1 MMIIKTICMGFRE
14 RVRLARIPLSKFSS
28 DSYDIRPTIRAKVQ
42 DLKKATQKRRQ
53 LLYRAPMAGLN
64 FEVTYTDNHDIL
76 KIFEAEGVEFLL
88 SSEGKVPAS
97 ECNGKVI
104 CLFFSANWCRPC
116 RAFTPHLLELY
127 ETLRKRGISLE
138 IIFISFDRDGDG
150 FKEHFKSMP
159 WLAVPF
165 DVNLH
170 RRLIDRYRVDRIP
183 SFIPLCSDAITIEE
197 DLIGCIE
204 DYGADAFPF
213 TRKRHEELKAMDK
226 RKSEEASFEE
236 LLGHVGRNF
245 LISGD
250 DRKVPISEVA
260 GKTIGLYFCAYWSP
274 PCCAFTVQL
283 TDAYNNLKAAKG
295 ECFEIVLISTDR
307 DLDEFNV
314 NRSSMPWL
322 AVPYED
328 RTRHD
333 LRRIFNIKGI
343 PALVLIGPDG
353 KVVSV
358 NGKFMISSYGA
369 EAFPFTESR
378 IRDLEA
384 ALRKEGEALPQQ
396 VEDVKHE
403 HVLKLDMAKAYV
415 CDSCRKQGKF
425 WTFSCDVCDYD
436 LHPSC
441 LEKAN

>member
-1 MMIIKTICMGFRE
+1 M
-14 RVRLARIPLSKFSS
+14 
-28 DSYDIRPTIRAKVQ
+28 
-42 DLKKATQKRRQ
+42 
-53 LLYRAPMAGLN
+53 
-64 FEVTYTDNHDIL
+64 
-76 KIFEAEGVEFLL
+76 
-88 SSEGKVPAS
+88 
-97 ECNGKVI
+97 
-104 CLFFSANWCRPC
+104 
-116 RAFTPHLLELY
+116 
-127 ETLRKRGISLE
+127 
-138 IIFISFDRDGDG
+138 
-150 FKEHFKSMP
+150 
-159 WLAVPF
+159 
-165 DVNLH
+165 
-170 RRLIDRYRVDRIP
+170 
-183 SFIPLCSDAITIEE
+183 
-197 DLIGCIE
+197 
-204 DYGADAFPF
+204 
-213 TRKRHEELKAMDK
+213 
-226 RKSEEASFEE
+226 
-236 LLGHVGRNF
+236 
-245 LISGD
+245 
-250 DRKVPISEVA
+250 PISEVA

-283 TDAYNNLKAAKG
+283 RDAYNKLKAAKG
-295 ECFEIVLISTDR
+295 DCFEIVVISTDR

-314 NRSSMPWL
+314 NKSSMPWL

-343 PALVLIGPDG
+343 PALVLIGADG
-353 KVVSV
+353 KVISV

-384 ALRKEGEALPQQ
+384 ALRKEGEALPKQ